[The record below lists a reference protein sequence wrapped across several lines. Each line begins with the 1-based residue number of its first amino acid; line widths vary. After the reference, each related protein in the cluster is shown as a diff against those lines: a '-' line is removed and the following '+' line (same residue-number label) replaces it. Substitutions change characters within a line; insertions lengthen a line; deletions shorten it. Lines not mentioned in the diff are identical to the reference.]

1 MTTTDFAELHDAL
14 RAVAADVLGRGR
26 AVDWPTIA
34 DAGWVGLEV
43 PEAFGGAGATFA
55 EVAVVCEEL
64 GRAAVAADY
73 LGSAV
78 LTVGVLNTLQ
88 HSAVR
93 DRLLTDVTAGTTRA
107 ATVMGDFTLAADG
120 RLSGRADFVPDADGA
135 DLLLVLATD
144 HTGAE
149 VAVATD
155 LLAVTAQPVLD
166 QTRRVATVTAEG
178 VQVAEPL
185 SFTGNPR
192 SVQNRAAVAVACDS
206 LGLAEA
212 MLAATVSYAQ
222 TRHQFGR
229 PIGSFQAVKHACAD
243 MLVTVSVARAL
254 VREAVDAVATTGFD
268 GSEADVAVAMAK
280 SYACG
285 GAVEVVGKALQLHG
299 GIGYTWESGIHVY
312 LKRAVFNRSL
322 FGSPAAHRRHLAQ
335 RY

>member
-1 MTTTDFAELHDAL
+1 MTTTDFAELHDDL